1 MRRRGEGGERVEKRE
16 KETGAKKEGDRER
29 ERERESNVSRLRF
42 FEQLLWF
49 CFAAAAK
56 KANYAAAYIN
66 HLAGCVCVW
75 EAQCSLAWIL
85 GQGRATCGAWVT

>member
-1 MRRRGEGGERVEKRE
+1 MRRRGEGEERVEKRE
-16 KETGAKKEGDRER
+16 KETGAKREGER

-66 HLAGCVCVW
+66 HLAACMCVRVS
-75 EAQCSLAWIL
+75 E
-85 GQGRATCGAWVT
+85 